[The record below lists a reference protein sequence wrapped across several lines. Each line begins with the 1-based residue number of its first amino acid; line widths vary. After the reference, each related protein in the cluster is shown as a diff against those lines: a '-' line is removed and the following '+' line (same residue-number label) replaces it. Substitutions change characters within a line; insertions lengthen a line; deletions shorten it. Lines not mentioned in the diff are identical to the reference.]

1 MSARDRFAQT
11 RRAVVEL
18 CGIKALLEAGGDDWR
33 PPSVKAQGVSDP
45 TAARAIR
52 NVDELADKLEA
63 LRKREAELEEFIGV
77 TLGIIEAVRKGL
89 GEDYAR
95 LLEARYIDDLPWKH
109 ISDQMQDMT
118 RQRGHYLMNIAFDW
132 IDSVGV
138 SRLLSGDY
146 EV

>member
-1 MSARDRFAQT
+1 MSARERFAQT
-11 RRAVVEL
+11 RKAVIEL
-18 CGIKALLEAGGDDWR
+18 CSIKALIMSGGEDWK
-33 PPSVKAQGVSDP
+33 PPNVKAQGVSDP

-118 RQRGHYLMNIAFDW
+118 RQRGHYMMNIAFDW
-132 IDSVGV
+132 IDSLGV
-138 SRLLSGDY
+138 ARLLRGDY
-146 EV
+146 EL

>member
-1 MSARDRFAQT
+1 MTARDRFTQT
-11 RRAVVEL
+11 RKAVIEL
-18 CGIKALLEAGGDDWR
+18 CSIKALIMSGGEDWK
-33 PPSVKAQGVSDP
+33 PPNVKAQGVSDP

-95 LLEARYIDDLPWKH
+95 LLEARYIDDYKWSWIKELYGVKRPY
-109 ISDQMQDMT
+109 
-118 RQRGHYLMNIAFDW
+118 GNYLLNIAFDW
-132 IDSVGV
+132 IDSIGV
-138 SRLLSGDY
+138 ARLLRGDY
-146 EV
+146 EL